1 MPKDPKKLMFMM
13 TILCIVIGL
22 AAIAVGV
29 VAVAKEEYIIAVAML
44 LVAAWQI
51 LNYRQWKKSLK

>member
-1 MPKDPKKLMFMM
+1 MSKDPKKIMFMM

-51 LNYRQWKKSLK
+51 INYRQWKKSLK

>member
-1 MPKDPKKLMFMM
+1 MPKAPKKIMFMM

>member
-1 MPKDPKKLMFMM
+1 MPKDPKKIMFMM
-13 TILCIVIGL
+13 TILCIVIEL

>member
-1 MPKDPKKLMFMM
+1 MPKDPKKIMFMM
-13 TILCIVIGL
+13 TILCIVIEL

-51 LNYRQWKKSLK
+51 PNYRQWKKSLK

>member
-1 MPKDPKKLMFMM
+1 MPKDLKKIMFMM

-51 LNYRQWKKSLK
+51 INYRQWKKSLK